1 MPDPAGNLTPLFQG
15 GNSSNAAA
23 YSNAQVDELIS
34 QQAQSS
40 DPTER
45 NDLMFQAFD
54 IITEDVPYIFVYYP
68 TKNLVMNKAYT
79 GVTMGAA
86 WSWNM
91 QFQGA
96 RPVE

>member
-1 MPDPAGNLTPLFQG
+1 
-15 GNSSNAAA
+15 
-23 YSNAQVDELIS
+23 
-34 QQAQSS
+34 
-40 DPTER
+40 
-45 NDLMFQAFD
+45 MFQAFD